1 MDHCDGP
8 WWEVI
13 ERYLV
18 MKQLFKTTAFAIGFV
33 CVSLSVPALAA
44 KTETYNQLNLFADVF
59 ERIRSQYV
67 KDVDDEELIEAA
79 INGMLTS
86 LDPHSTYLN
95 SKRYENMR
103 VQTSGE
109 FGGLGI
115 EVTMDKG
122 VILVVSPMDDTP
134 AERAGVKSG
143 DYITRINGEQI
154 NGLTLN
160 EAVEKMRGKVGTNID
175 VSIVRKGESDIIEL
189 TLTRAIIE
197 VKSVRHHIED
207 EIGYI
212 RVSSFTEKTT
222 TGLRDAL
229 DEIKEELGDNMQ
241 GIVLDLRNNPGGLLD
256 QAIAVSNSFLDRG
269 EIVSTRTRNDQN
281 IQRYNAQSGDSIDSK
296 SLVVLINGGSAS
308 ASEIVA
314 GALQDHE
321 RAVVVG
327 TKSFGK
333 GSVQTV
339 IPLSTDG
346 AMSLTT
352 AYYFTPSGNSIQ
364 GEGIVPDVVVEQ
376 LHLEDTEAVE
386 TRRTEAGLR
395 GSLANPNA
403 SQDDDAEQIDDTEE
417 DGSAEDGEVGSPL
430 EDAGQEVKAEE
441 EEDITQ
447 RMTTAQD
454 DYQLNFALNLIRGMS
469 IARNN

>member
-1 MDHCDGP
+1 M
-8 WWEVI
+8 
-13 ERYLV
+13 RYF
-18 MKQLFKTTAFAIGFV
+18 FKTTLYAISFM
-33 CVSLSVPALAA
+33 SIYLSTPSFAA

-59 ERIRSQYV
+59 ERIRANYV

-95 SKRYENMR
+95 SKKYENMR
-103 VQTSGE
+103 MQTSGE

-122 VILVVSPMDDTP
+122 VILVVAPMDDTP
-134 AERAGVKSG
+134 AYRAGVQAG
-143 DYITRINGEQI
+143 DYITKIDGEQI

-160 EAVEKMRGKVGTNID
+160 EAVDKMRGKVGTDID
-175 VSIVRKGESDIIEL
+175 VTIVREGESDVIEI
-189 TLTRAIIE
+189 TITRAIIE
-197 VKSVRHHIED
+197 VQSVRHRIED
-207 EIGYI
+207 EIGYVRI
-212 RVSSFTEKTT
+212 SSFTEKTT
-222 TGLRDAL
+222 SGLREAL
-229 DEIKEELGDNMQ
+229 AEIDEELGENLQ

-256 QAIAVSNSFLDRG
+256 QAVDVSSAFLDRG
-269 EIVSTRTRNDQN
+269 EIVSTRTRNDRN
-281 IQRYNAQSGDSIDSK
+281 IQRYNAKPGDNIDKK

-327 TKSFGK
+327 TQSFGK

-339 IPLSTDG
+339 MPLSTDG

-364 GEGIVPDVVVEQ
+364 NEGIVPDVVVEQ
-376 LHLEDTEAVE
+376 LRLNDREAIRA
-386 TRRTEAGLR
+386 RRSEASLR

-403 SQDDDAEQIDDTEE
+403 SKDDDGKNSEEGEEEATDNDASEENADADTEE
-417 DGSAEDGEVGSPL
+417 TDEDS
-430 EDAGQEVKAEE
+430 EE
-441 EEDITQ
+441 EEEETPQ
-447 RMTTAQD
+447 LTTAQD
-454 DYQLNFALNLIRGMS
+454 DYQLNFALNLIRGMA
-469 IARNN
+469 IARNNQ

>member
-1 MDHCDGP
+1 MRHLLKSTAM
-8 WWEVI
+8 VI
-13 ERYLV
+13 GLITISV
-18 MKQLFKTTAFAIGFV
+18 TAPSF
-33 CVSLSVPALAA
+33 AA

-67 KDVDDEELIEAA
+67 KEVDDEELIEAA

-122 VILVVSPMDDTP
+122 VVLVVSPMDDTP
-134 AERAGVKSG
+134 AFRAGVKAG
-143 DYITRINGEQI
+143 DYITKIDGEQI

-160 EAVEKMRGKVGTNID
+160 DAVDKMRGKAGTEID
-175 VSIVRKGESDIIEL
+175 LTIVRKGEKDVIEV
-189 TLTRAIIE
+189 TLERAVIE

-212 RVSSFTEKTT
+212 RISSFTEKSTS
-222 TGLRDAL
+222 GLRDAL
-229 DEIKEELGDNMQ
+229 DEIKEELGENMQ
-241 GIVLDLRNNPGGLLD
+241 GLVLDLRNNPGGLLD
-256 QAIAVSNSFLDRG
+256 QAVAVSNTFLDRG
-269 EIVSTRTRNDQN
+269 EIVSTRTRNDDN
-281 IQRYNAQSGDSIDSK
+281 IQRYNAQKGDSIEGK
-296 SLVVLINGGSAS
+296 SFVVLINGGSAS

-321 RAVVVG
+321 RAVIVG
-327 TKSFGK
+327 TQSFGK

-339 IPLSTDG
+339 MPLSTNG

-376 LHLEDTEAVE
+376 LSLNESEE
-386 TRRTEAGLR
+386 NQNRRTEASLR

-403 SQDDDAEQIDDTEE
+403 GDADEEEATEGEDDDQNDENDEVSETDTET
-417 DGSAEDGEVGSPL
+417 
-430 EDAGQEVKAEE
+430 
-441 EEDITQ
+441 EDI
-447 RMTTAQD
+447 RRLTTAND

>member
-1 MDHCDGP
+1 
-8 WWEVI
+8 
-13 ERYLV
+13 
-18 MKQLFKTTAFAIGFV
+18 MKLFFKTTLVAFSALSM
-33 CVSLSVPALAA
+33 SLSTPAYAA

-59 ERIRSQYV
+59 ERIRANYV
-67 KDVDDEELIEAA
+67 KDVEDEELIEAA

-95 SKRYENMR
+95 AKRYENMR

-122 VILVVSPMDDTP
+122 VILVIAPMDDTP
-134 AERAGVKSG
+134 ASRAGVEAG
-143 DYITRINGEQI
+143 DYITKINGEQI

-160 EAVEKMRGKVGTNID
+160 EAVEKMRGKVGTDLD
-175 VSIVRKGESDIIEL
+175 VTIVRKGESDLIEI
-189 TLTRAIIE
+189 TITRAIIE
-197 VKSVRHHIED
+197 VKSVRHRIED

-212 RVSSFTEKTT
+212 RLSSFTEKSTS
-222 TGLRDAL
+222 GLREAL
-229 DEIKEELGDNMQ
+229 AEIKEELGDNLQ

-256 QAIAVSNSFLDRG
+256 QAVSVSSTFLDRG
-269 EIVSTRTRNDQN
+269 EIVSTRTRNDRN
-281 IQRYNAQSGDSIDSK
+281 IQRYNAQSGDSIDKK

-327 TKSFGK
+327 TQSFGK

-339 IPLSTDG
+339 MPLSTDA

-364 GEGIVPDVVVEQ
+364 NEGIVPDVIVEQ
-376 LHLEDTEAVE
+376 LRLENSEAVQ
-386 TRRTEAGLR
+386 TRRTEASLR

-403 SQDDDAEQIDDTEE
+403 DDEENTEDGDATEEEAEADEEVDLLEAETDDETEE
-417 DGSAEDGEVGSPL
+417 D
-430 EDAGQEVKAEE
+430 EE
-441 EEDITQ
+441 EVPSL
-447 RMTTAQD
+447 TTAQD

-469 IARNN
+469 IARNNQ

>member
-1 MDHCDGP
+1 M
-8 WWEVI
+8 I
-13 ERYLV
+13 
-18 MKQLFKTTAFAIGFV
+18 KLFKTTVIAIGI
-33 CVSLSVPALAA
+33 LSIYMSAPSFAA

-59 ERIRSQYV
+59 ERIRAQYV

-122 VILVVSPMDDTP
+122 VILVVAPMDDTP
-134 AERAGVKSG
+134 AFHAGVEAG
-143 DYITRINGEQI
+143 DYITKINGEQI

-160 EAVEKMRGKVGTNID
+160 EAVEKMRGKIGTSID
-175 VSIVRKGESDIIEL
+175 ITIVRKDESDVIEI
-189 TLTRAIIE
+189 TIERAIIQ
-197 VKSVRHHIED
+197 VKSVRHRIED

-212 RVSSFTEKTT
+212 RVSSFTEKTNS
-222 TGLRDAL
+222 GLREAL
-229 DEIKEELGDNMQ
+229 DEIKLELGDNLQ

-256 QAIAVSNSFLDRG
+256 QAVAVSNSFLDRG
-269 EIVSTRTRNDQN
+269 EIVSTRTRNDRN
-281 IQRYNAQSGDSIDSK
+281 IQRYNAQKGDSIDSK

-327 TKSFGK
+327 TQSFGK

-364 GEGIVPDVVVEQ
+364 NEGITPDVVVEQ
-376 LHLEDTEAVE
+376 LRLDDTKAVG
-386 TRRTEAGLR
+386 TRRTEASLR

-403 SQDDDAEQIDDTEE
+403 ANDDEEEDETLE
-417 DGSAEDGEVGSPL
+417 DGSAENEAGEATEAL
-430 EDAGQEVKAEE
+430 E
-441 EEDITQ
+441 EEDETQ
-447 RMTTAQD
+447 EEQRLTTAQD

-469 IARNN
+469 IARNNQ

>member
-1 MDHCDGP
+1 M
-8 WWEVI
+8 I
-13 ERYLV
+13 I
-18 MKQLFKTTAFAIGFV
+18 AFISINVATPAI
-33 CVSLSVPALAA
+33 AA

-67 KDVDDEELIEAA
+67 KEVDDEELIEAA

-95 SKRYENMR
+95 TKRYDNMR

-134 AERAGVKSG
+134 ASRAGLQSG
-143 DYITRINGEQI
+143 DYITKIDGEQI

-160 EAVEKMRGKVGTNID
+160 EAVEKMRGKAGSEID
-175 VSIVRKGESDIIEL
+175 IVIVRKGEKDVIEV
-189 TLTRAIIE
+189 TLERAVIE
-197 VKSVRHHIED
+197 VKSVRSHIED

-212 RVSSFTEKTT
+212 RISSFTEKTT
-222 TGLRDAL
+222 SGLRDAL
-229 DEIKEELGDNMQ
+229 TDIKEELGDNMQ

-256 QAIAVSNSFLDRG
+256 QAVSVSSTFLDRG
-269 EIVSTRTRNDQN
+269 EIVSTRTRNDKN
-281 IQRYNAQSGDSIDSK
+281 IQRYPARDGDSIESK

-321 RAVVVG
+321 RAVIVG
-327 TKSFGK
+327 TQSFGK

-339 IPLSTDG
+339 MPLSSNG

-376 LHLEDTEAVE
+376 LRLDENENSGN
-386 TRRTEAGLR
+386 RRTEASLR

-403 SQDDDAEQIDDTEE
+403 NDDDADEDEKTQDALIEGDAKEE
-417 DGSAEDGEVGSPL
+417 EV
-430 EDAGQEVKAEE
+430 AEE
-441 EEDITQ
+441 EEEEEEKQI
-447 RMTTAQD
+447 MTTAQQ

>member
-1 MDHCDGP
+1 
-8 WWEVI
+8 
-13 ERYLV
+13 
-18 MKQLFKTTAFAIGFV
+18 MKQIFKTSAFAVGFL
-33 CVSLSVPALAA
+33 CVTLMAPSYAA

-134 AERAGVKSG
+134 AERAGVQAG
-143 DYITRINGEQI
+143 DYITKINGEQI

-160 EAVEKMRGKVGTNID
+160 EAVDKMRGKVGTDID
-175 VSIVRKGESDIIEL
+175 VTIVRKGESDLIEI
-189 TLTRAIIE
+189 TITRAVIE

-212 RVSSFTEKTT
+212 RISSFTDKTT
-222 TGLRDAL
+222 SGLRDAL
-229 DEIKEELGDNMQ
+229 KEIKEELGDNMQ

-256 QAIAVSNSFLDRG
+256 QAISVSNTFLDRG
-269 EIVSTRTRNDQN
+269 EIVSTRTRNDNN
-281 IQRYNAQSGDSIDSK
+281 IQRYNAQKGDSIDSK

-327 TKSFGK
+327 TQSFGK

-364 GEGIVPDVVVEQ
+364 NEGIEPDVIVEQ
-376 LHLEDTEAVE
+376 LRLDELEPAQN
-386 TRRTEAGLR
+386 RRTEASLR

-403 SQDDDAEQIDDTEE
+403 QDDEDENAEI
-417 DGSAEDGEVGSPL
+417 DGETNDD
-430 EDAGQEVKAEE
+430 EDTVETDVEEVEE
-441 EEDITQ
+441 EEKPI
-447 RMTTAQD
+447 RTTAQD

>member
-1 MDHCDGP
+1 
-8 WWEVI
+8 
-13 ERYLV
+13 
-18 MKQLFKTTAFAIGFV
+18 MKHLYKSTAFVISLMFV
-33 CVSLSVPALAA
+33 TFSVPSYAA

-59 ERIRSQYV
+59 ERIRSNYV

-95 SKRYENMR
+95 SKRYENMQ

-134 AERAGVKSG
+134 ASRAGVQAG
-143 DYITRINGEQI
+143 DYITRIDGEQI

-160 EAVEKMRGKVGTNID
+160 EAVEKMRGKVGTDID
-175 VSIVRKGESDIIEL
+175 VTIIRKGAPDAIEM

-212 RVSSFTEKTT
+212 RISSFTDKTT
-222 TGLRDAL
+222 SGLRDAL
-229 DEIKEELGDNMQ
+229 DEIKEELGDNLQ
-241 GIVLDLRNNPGGLLD
+241 GIVLDLRNNPGGLLN
-256 QAIAVSNSFLDRG
+256 QAVDVSDTFLDRG
-269 EIVSTRTRNDQN
+269 EIVSTRTRNDRN
-281 IQRYNAQSGDSIDSK
+281 IQRYNARSGDSIERK

-327 TKSFGK
+327 TQSFGK

-364 GEGIVPDVVVEQ
+364 GEGIIPDVVVEQ
-376 LHLEDTEAVE
+376 LRLNEMEAAQNQ
-386 TRRTEAGLR
+386 RTEASLR
-395 GSLANPNA
+395 GSLANPNTA
-403 SQDDDAEQIDDTEE
+403 EEDDEAEQEALNKAIEESSASDEAETDEE
-417 DGSAEDGEVGSPL
+417 D
-430 EDAGQEVKAEE
+430 EE
-441 EEDITQ
+441 YKQ
-447 RMTTAQD
+447 KHRMTTAQD

>member
-1 MDHCDGP
+1 MRH
-8 WWEVI
+8 
-13 ERYLV
+13 
-18 MKQLFKTTAFAIGFV
+18 LFKSTIFIVGF
-33 CVSLSVPALAA
+33 CGLIASSPSYGAN
-44 KTETYNQLNLFADVF
+44 TETYNQLNLFADVF
-59 ERIRSQYV
+59 ERIRAQYV
-67 KDVDDEELIEAA
+67 KEIDDEELIEAA

-122 VILVVSPMDDTP
+122 VILVVSPMDGTP
-134 AERAGVKSG
+134 AARAGIQPG
-143 DYITRINGEQI
+143 DYITKINDEQI
-154 NGLTLN
+154 SGLNLN
-160 EAVEKMRGKVGTNID
+160 EAVEKMRGKPGTAID
-175 VSIVRKGESDIIEL
+175 ITIVREGEKDVIEV
-189 TLTRAIIE
+189 TLERAIIE
-197 VKSVRHHIED
+197 VKSVRYHVEN

-212 RVSSFTEKTT
+212 RISSFTEKTT
-222 TGLRDAL
+222 SGLRDAL
-229 DEIKEELGDNMQ
+229 DDIKEELGENMK

-256 QAIAVSNSFLDRG
+256 QAIAVSNTFLDRG
-269 EIVSTRTRNDQN
+269 EIVSTRTRNDRN
-281 IQRYNAQSGDSIDSK
+281 IQRYNAQKGDSIDGK
-296 SLVVLINGGSAS
+296 SFVVLINGGSAS

-321 RAVVVG
+321 RAVIVG
-327 TKSFGK
+327 TQSFGK

-364 GEGIVPDVVVEQ
+364 NEGIIPDVVVEQ
-376 LHLEDTEAVE
+376 LRLDENEK
-386 TRRTEAGLR
+386 TRESRTEASLR
-395 GSLANPNA
+395 GSLANPNV
-403 SQDDDAEQIDDTEE
+403 SQDNEEKTVDEGENKEGEDVKKEKEQI
-417 DGSAEDGEVGSPL
+417 L
-430 EDAGQEVKAEE
+430 
-441 EEDITQ
+441 
-447 RMTTAQD
+447 TTAQD

-469 IARNN
+469 IAKNN

>member
-1 MDHCDGP
+1 MKHLYKSTAL
-8 WWEVI
+8 VI
-13 ERYLV
+13 GL
-18 MKQLFKTTAFAIGFV
+18 L
-33 CVSLSVPALAA
+33 CVSVAAPSFAA

-59 ERIRSQYV
+59 ERIRSNYV

-95 SKRYENMR
+95 SKRYENMQ

-122 VILVVSPMDDTP
+122 VILVVAPMDDTP
-134 AERAGVKSG
+134 AERAGVEAG

-154 NGLTLN
+154 SGLTLN
-160 EAVEKMRGKVGTNID
+160 EAVEKMRGKVGTEID
-175 VSIVRKGESDIIEL
+175 VTIVRKGEPDAIEL

-212 RVSSFTEKTT
+212 RISSFTDKTIG
-222 TGLRDAL
+222 GLREAL
-229 DEIKEELGDNMQ
+229 DEIKTELGENMQ
-241 GIVLDLRNNPGGLLD
+241 GIVLDLRNNPGGLLN
-256 QAIAVSNSFLDRG
+256 QAVDVSDMFLDRG
-269 EIVSTRTRNDQN
+269 EIVSTRTRNDRN
-281 IQRYNAQSGDSIDSK
+281 IQRYNARGGDSIDNK

-327 TKSFGK
+327 TQSFGK

-376 LHLEDTEAVE
+376 LRLDENDSMGN
-386 TRRTEAGLR
+386 RRTEASLR
-395 GSLANPNA
+395 GSLANPN
-403 SQDDDAEQIDDTEE
+403 SDE
-417 DGSAEDGEVGSPL
+417 DESD
-430 EDAGQEVKAEE
+430 AEE
-441 EEDITQ
+441 EALNQAIEASSTDESAAVQDEEEGPEAEEEPEQ

-469 IARNN
+469 IARSN

>member
-1 MDHCDGP
+1 
-8 WWEVI
+8 
-13 ERYLV
+13 
-18 MKQLFKTTAFAIGFV
+18 MKHLYKSTAFVISLMYV
-33 CVSLSVPALAA
+33 TLSVPSYAA

-59 ERIRSQYV
+59 ERIRSNYV

-95 SKRYENMR
+95 SKRYESMQ
-103 VQTSGE
+103 VQTTGE

-134 AERAGVKSG
+134 ASRAGVQAG
-143 DYITRINGEQI
+143 DYITRIDDEQI
-154 NGLTLN
+154 SGLTLN
-160 EAVEKMRGKVGTNID
+160 EAVDKMRGKVGTDID
-175 VSIVRKGESDIIEL
+175 ITIIRKGEPAAIEM

-197 VKSVRHHIED
+197 VKSVSYHIED
-207 EIGYI
+207 KIGYVRI
-212 RVSSFTEKTT
+212 SSFTDKTT
-222 TGLRDAL
+222 SGLRDAL
-229 DEIKEELGDNMQ
+229 DEIKEELGDNLQ
-241 GIVLDLRNNPGGLLD
+241 GIVLDLRNNPGGLLN
-256 QAIAVSNSFLDRG
+256 QAVDVSDTFLDRG
-269 EIVSTRTRNDQN
+269 EIVSTRTRNDRN
-281 IQRYNAQSGDSIDSK
+281 IQRYNARSGDSIESK

-327 TKSFGK
+327 TQSFGK

-364 GEGIVPDVVVEQ
+364 GEGIIPDVVVEQ
-376 LHLEDTEAVE
+376 LRLNEIEAVQDQ
-386 TRRTEAGLR
+386 RTEASLR

-403 SQDDDAEQIDDTEE
+403 TEEEAAEQEALDKAIEVSSASDDAE
-417 DGSAEDGEVGSPL
+417 GSDEGDK
-430 EDAGQEVKAEE
+430 QKH
-441 EEDITQ
+441 

>member
-1 MDHCDGP
+1 M
-8 WWEVI
+8 
-13 ERYLV
+13 RYF
-18 MKQLFKTTAFAIGFV
+18 FKMTLYAISFM
-33 CVSLSVPALAA
+33 SIYLSTPSFAA

-59 ERIRSQYV
+59 ERIRANYV

-95 SKRYENMR
+95 SKKYENMR

-122 VILVVSPMDDTP
+122 VILVVAPMDDTP
-134 AERAGVKSG
+134 AYRAGVQAG
-143 DYITRINGEQI
+143 DYITKIDGEQI

-160 EAVEKMRGKVGTNID
+160 EAVDKMRGKVGTDID
-175 VSIVRKGESDIIEL
+175 VTIVREGESDVIEI
-189 TLTRAIIE
+189 TITRAIIE
-197 VKSVRHHIED
+197 VQSVRHRIED
-207 EIGYI
+207 EIGYVRI
-212 RVSSFTEKTT
+212 SSFTEKTT
-222 TGLRDAL
+222 SGLREAL
-229 DEIKEELGDNMQ
+229 AEIDEELGENLQ

-256 QAIAVSNSFLDRG
+256 QAVDVSSAFLDRG
-269 EIVSTRTRNDQN
+269 EIVSTRTRNDRN
-281 IQRYNAQSGDSIDSK
+281 IQRYNAKPGDNIDKK

-327 TKSFGK
+327 TQSFGK

-339 IPLSTDG
+339 MPLSTDG

-364 GEGIVPDVVVEQ
+364 NEGIVPDVVVEQ
-376 LHLEDTEAVE
+376 LRLNDREAIRA
-386 TRRTEAGLR
+386 RRSEASLR

-403 SQDDDAEQIDDTEE
+403 SKDDDGKDSEEGEEEATDNDASEENADAVTEE
-417 DGSAEDGEVGSPL
+417 TDEDS
-430 EDAGQEVKAEE
+430 EE
-441 EEDITQ
+441 EEEETPQ
-447 RMTTAQD
+447 LTTAQD
-454 DYQLNFALNLIRGMS
+454 DYQLNFALNLIRGMA
-469 IARNN
+469 IARNNQ

>member
-1 MDHCDGP
+1 MRQ
-8 WWEVI
+8 I
-13 ERYLV
+13 
-18 MKQLFKTTAFAIGFV
+18 FKTTAIALGIV
-33 CVSLSVPALAA
+33 CVYFAVPSYAA

-122 VILVVSPMDDTP
+122 VILVVAPMDDTP
-134 AERAGVKSG
+134 AERAGVEAG
-143 DYITRINGEQI
+143 DYITKINGEQI
-154 NGLTLN
+154 SGLTLT
-160 EAVEKMRGKVGTNID
+160 EAVDKMRGKVGTDID
-175 VSIVRKGESDIIEL
+175 VTIVRKGESDVVEL
-189 TLTRAIIE
+189 TITRAIIE

-212 RVSSFTEKTT
+212 RISSFTEKTT
-222 TGLRDAL
+222 TGLREAL
-229 DEIKEELGDNMQ
+229 AELKEELGDNMQ

-256 QAIAVSNSFLDRG
+256 QAIAVSNTFLDRG
-269 EIVSTRTRNDQN
+269 EIVSTRTRNDRS
-281 IQRYNAQSGDSIDSK
+281 IQRYNAQTGDSINGK
-296 SLVVLINGGSAS
+296 SFVVLINGGSAS

-327 TKSFGK
+327 TQSFGK

-376 LHLEDTEAVE
+376 LRLDESNASSSS
-386 TRRTEAGLR
+386 RTEASLR

-403 SQDDDAEQIDDTEE
+403 DEDEQEE
-417 DGSAEDGEVGSPL
+417 PAVD
-430 EDAGQEVKAEE
+430 EE
-441 EEDITQ
+441 ETESEDSASADEEEGEEEQEEKEII
-447 RMTTAQD
+447 MTTAQE
-454 DYQLNFALNLIRGMS
+454 DYQLNFALNLIRGMF
-469 IARNN
+469 IAKNSMSALETN

>member
-1 MDHCDGP
+1 MRHF
-8 WWEVI
+8 
-13 ERYLV
+13 
-18 MKQLFKTTAFAIGFV
+18 FKTTLYAISFM
-33 CVSLSVPALAA
+33 SIYLSTPSFAA

-59 ERIRSQYV
+59 ERIRANYV

-95 SKRYENMR
+95 SKKYENMR

-122 VILVVSPMDDTP
+122 VILVVAPMDDTP
-134 AERAGVKSG
+134 AYRAGVQAG
-143 DYITRINGEQI
+143 DYITKIDGEQI

-160 EAVEKMRGKVGTNID
+160 EAVDKMRGKVGTDID
-175 VSIVRKGESDIIEL
+175 VTIVREGESDVIEI
-189 TLTRAIIE
+189 TITRAIIE
-197 VKSVRHHIED
+197 VQSVRHRIED
-207 EIGYI
+207 EIGYVRI
-212 RVSSFTEKTT
+212 SSFTEKTT
-222 TGLRDAL
+222 SGLREAL
-229 DEIKEELGDNMQ
+229 AEIDEELGENLQ
-241 GIVLDLRNNPGGLLD
+241 GIILDLRNNPGGLLD
-256 QAIAVSNSFLDRG
+256 QAVDVSSAFLDRG
-269 EIVSTRTRNDQN
+269 EIVSTRTRNDRN
-281 IQRYNAQSGDSIDSK
+281 IQRYNAKPGDNIDKK

-327 TKSFGK
+327 TQSFGK

-339 IPLSTDG
+339 MPLSTDG

-364 GEGIVPDVVVEQ
+364 NEGIVPDVVVEQ
-376 LHLEDTEAVE
+376 LRLNDREAIRA
-386 TRRTEAGLR
+386 RRSEASLR

-403 SQDDDAEQIDDTEE
+403 SKDDDGKDSEEGEEEATDNDASEENADADTEE
-417 DGSAEDGEVGSPL
+417 TDEDS
-430 EDAGQEVKAEE
+430 EE
-441 EEDITQ
+441 EEEETPQ
-447 RMTTAQD
+447 LTTAQD
-454 DYQLNFALNLIRGMS
+454 DYQLNFALNLIRGMA
-469 IARNN
+469 IARNNQ

>member
-1 MDHCDGP
+1 
-8 WWEVI
+8 
-13 ERYLV
+13 
-18 MKQLFKTTAFAIGFV
+18 MKQLLKTTTLFIGFISI
-33 CVSLSVPALAA
+33 CATGPSFAA

-67 KDVDDEELIEAA
+67 KEVDDEELIEAA

-103 VQTSGE
+103 VQTRGE

-122 VILVVSPMDDTP
+122 VVLVVSPMDDTP
-134 AERAGVKSG
+134 ASRAGIQSG
-143 DYITRINGEQI
+143 DYITRIDDEQI

-160 EAVEKMRGKVGTNID
+160 EAVEKMRGKIGTEIKLTIIREGADD
-175 VSIVRKGESDIIEL
+175 VIEV
-189 TLTRAIIE
+189 TLERAIIE

-212 RVSSFTEKTT
+212 RISSFTEKTT
-222 TGLRDAL
+222 SGLRDAL
-229 DEIKEELGDNMQ
+229 KEIQDELGDNLQ

-256 QAIAVSNSFLDRG
+256 QAIAVSNTFLDRG
-269 EIVSTRTRNDQN
+269 EIVSTRTRNDKN
-281 IQRYNAQSGDSIDSK
+281 IQRYNAQKGDSINGK
-296 SLVVLINGGSAS
+296 AFVVLINGGSAS

-321 RAVVVG
+321 RAVIVG
-327 TKSFGK
+327 TQSFGK

-339 IPLSTDG
+339 MPLSTDG

-364 GEGIVPDVVVEQ
+364 GEGIIPDVVVEQ
-376 LHLEDTEAVE
+376 LRLDEEEKRST
-386 TRRTEAGLR
+386 RTEASLR

-403 SQDDDAEQIDDTEE
+403 KPEEADTSDKSIEDEADKSEAAPEKKKEQK
-417 DGSAEDGEVGSPL
+417 L
-430 EDAGQEVKAEE
+430 
-441 EEDITQ
+441 
-447 RMTTAQD
+447 TTAKD
-454 DYQLNFALNLIRGMS
+454 DYQLNFALNLIRGMA
-469 IARNN
+469 IARNNQ

>member
-1 MDHCDGP
+1 M
-8 WWEVI
+8 
-13 ERYLV
+13 R
-18 MKQLFKTTAFAIGFV
+18 QLIKTTAVKIGLV
-33 CVSLSVPALAA
+33 CVYFASPAFAA

-59 ERIRSQYV
+59 EHIRSQYV

-115 EVTMDKG
+115 EVTMDRG

-134 AERAGVKSG
+134 AERAGVQAG
-143 DYITRINGEQI
+143 DYITKINGEQI
-154 NGLTLN
+154 SGLTLN
-160 EAVEKMRGKVGTNID
+160 EAVDKMRGKVGTDID
-175 VSIVRKGESDIIEL
+175 VSIVRKGVSDLIEI
-189 TLTRAIIE
+189 TITRAIIE

-212 RVSSFTEKTT
+212 RISSFTEKTT
-222 TGLRDAL
+222 SGLRGAL
-229 DEIKEELGDNMQ
+229 TEIKEDLGDNMQ

-256 QAIAVSNSFLDRG
+256 QAIAVSNTFLDRG
-269 EIVSTRTRNDQN
+269 EIVSTRTRNDHN
-281 IQRYNAQSGDSIDSK
+281 IQRYNAQTGDSIDGK
-296 SLVVLINGGSAS
+296 SFVVLINGGSAS

-327 TKSFGK
+327 TPSFGK

-376 LHLEDTEAVE
+376 LQLNETEANQNS
-386 TRRTEAGLR
+386 RTEASLR
-395 GSLANPNA
+395 GSLANPNTPQA
-403 SQDDDAEQIDDTEE
+403 EEQETDGDIEDDAESDDST
-417 DGSAEDGEVGSPL
+417 SS
-430 EDAGQEVKAEE
+430 EE
-441 EEDITQ
+441 EEEQKII
-447 RMTTAQD
+447 MTTAQQ
-454 DYQLNFALNLIRGMS
+454 DYQLNFALNLIRGMF
-469 IARNN
+469 IAKNGMSVLQTN

>member
-1 MDHCDGP
+1 M
-8 WWEVI
+8 
-13 ERYLV
+13 RYF
-18 MKQLFKTTAFAIGFV
+18 FKTTLYAISFM
-33 CVSLSVPALAA
+33 SIYLSTPSFAA

-59 ERIRSQYV
+59 ERIRANYV

-95 SKRYENMR
+95 SKKYENMR

-122 VILVVSPMDDTP
+122 VILVVAPMDDTP
-134 AERAGVKSG
+134 AYRAGVQAG
-143 DYITRINGEQI
+143 DYITKIDGEQI

-160 EAVEKMRGKVGTNID
+160 EAVDKMRGKVGTDID
-175 VSIVRKGESDIIEL
+175 VTIVREGESDVIEI
-189 TLTRAIIE
+189 TITRAIIE
-197 VKSVRHHIED
+197 VQSVRHRIED
-207 EIGYI
+207 EIGYVRI
-212 RVSSFTEKTT
+212 SSFTEKTT
-222 TGLRDAL
+222 SGLREAL
-229 DEIKEELGDNMQ
+229 AEIDGELGENLQ

-256 QAIAVSNSFLDRG
+256 QAVDVSSTFLDRG
-269 EIVSTRTRNDQN
+269 EIVSTRTRNDRN
-281 IQRYNAQSGDSIDSK
+281 IQRYNAKPGDNIDKK

-327 TKSFGK
+327 TQSFGK

-339 IPLSTDG
+339 MPLSTDG

-364 GEGIVPDVVVEQ
+364 NEGIVPDVVVEQ
-376 LHLEDTEAVE
+376 LRLNDREAIRA
-386 TRRTEAGLR
+386 RRSEASLR

-403 SQDDDAEQIDDTEE
+403 SKDDDGKDSEEGEEEATDNDASEENADADTEE
-417 DGSAEDGEVGSPL
+417 TDEDS
-430 EDAGQEVKAEE
+430 EE
-441 EEDITQ
+441 EEEETPQ
-447 RMTTAQD
+447 LTTAQD
-454 DYQLNFALNLIRGMS
+454 DYQLNFALNLIRGMA
-469 IARNN
+469 IARNNQ

>member
-1 MDHCDGP
+1 M
-8 WWEVI
+8 
-13 ERYLV
+13 RYF
-18 MKQLFKTTAFAIGFV
+18 FKTTLYAISFM
-33 CVSLSVPALAA
+33 SIYLSTPSFAA

-59 ERIRSQYV
+59 ERIRANYV

-95 SKRYENMR
+95 SKKYENMR

-122 VILVVSPMDDTP
+122 VILVVAPMDDTP
-134 AERAGVKSG
+134 AYRAGVQAG
-143 DYITRINGEQI
+143 DYITKIDGEQI

-160 EAVEKMRGKVGTNID
+160 EAVDKMRGKVGTDID
-175 VSIVRKGESDIIEL
+175 VTIVREGESDVIEI
-189 TLTRAIIE
+189 TITRAIIE
-197 VKSVRHHIED
+197 VQSVRHRIED
-207 EIGYI
+207 EIGYVRI
-212 RVSSFTEKTT
+212 SSFTEKTT
-222 TGLRDAL
+222 SGLREAL
-229 DEIKEELGDNMQ
+229 AEIDEELGENLQ
-241 GIVLDLRNNPGGLLD
+241 GIILDLRNNPGGLLD
-256 QAIAVSNSFLDRG
+256 QAVDVSSAFLDRG
-269 EIVSTRTRNDQN
+269 EIVSTRTRNDRN
-281 IQRYNAQSGDSIDSK
+281 IQRYNAKPGDNIDKK

-327 TKSFGK
+327 TQSFGK

-339 IPLSTDG
+339 MPLSTDG

-364 GEGIVPDVVVEQ
+364 NEGIVPDVVVEQ
-376 LHLEDTEAVE
+376 LRLNDREAIRA
-386 TRRTEAGLR
+386 RRSEASLR

-403 SQDDDAEQIDDTEE
+403 SKDDDGKDSEEGEEEATDNDASEENADADTEE
-417 DGSAEDGEVGSPL
+417 TDEDS
-430 EDAGQEVKAEE
+430 
-441 EEDITQ
+441 EEDEVETPQ
-447 RMTTAQD
+447 LTTAQD
-454 DYQLNFALNLIRGMS
+454 DYQLNFALNLIRGMA
-469 IARNN
+469 IARNNQ

>member
-1 MDHCDGP
+1 
-8 WWEVI
+8 
-13 ERYLV
+13 
-18 MKQLFKTTAFAIGFV
+18 MKHLYKSTAFVISLMYV
-33 CVSLSVPALAA
+33 TLSVPSYAA

-59 ERIRSQYV
+59 ERIRSNYV

-95 SKRYENMR
+95 SKRYESMQ
-103 VQTSGE
+103 VQTTGE

-134 AERAGVKSG
+134 ASRAGVQAG
-143 DYITRINGEQI
+143 DYITRIDDEQI
-154 NGLTLN
+154 SGLTLN
-160 EAVEKMRGKVGTNID
+160 EAVDKMRGKVGTDID
-175 VSIVRKGESDIIEL
+175 ITIIRKGEPAAIEM

-197 VKSVRHHIED
+197 VKSVSYHIED
-207 EIGYI
+207 EIGYVRI
-212 RVSSFTEKTT
+212 SSFTDKTT
-222 TGLRDAL
+222 SGLRDAL
-229 DEIKEELGDNMQ
+229 DEIKEELGDNLQ
-241 GIVLDLRNNPGGLLD
+241 GIVLDLRNNPGGLLN
-256 QAIAVSNSFLDRG
+256 QAVDVSDTFLDRG
-269 EIVSTRTRNDQN
+269 EIVSTRTRNDRN
-281 IQRYNAQSGDSIDSK
+281 IQRYNARSGDSIESK

-327 TKSFGK
+327 TQSFGK

-364 GEGIVPDVVVEQ
+364 GEGIIPDVVVEQ
-376 LHLEDTEAVE
+376 LRLNEIEAVQDQ
-386 TRRTEAGLR
+386 RTEASLR

-403 SQDDDAEQIDDTEE
+403 TEEEAAEQEALDKAIEVSSASDDAE
-417 DGSAEDGEVGSPL
+417 GSDEGDK
-430 EDAGQEVKAEE
+430 QKH
-441 EEDITQ
+441 

>member
-1 MDHCDGP
+1 M
-8 WWEVI
+8 
-13 ERYLV
+13 R
-18 MKQLFKTTAFAIGFV
+18 QLFKTAAFAIGFA
-33 CVSLSVPALAA
+33 CVFVSAPSFGA

-67 KDVDDEELIEAA
+67 KEVDDEELIEAA

-95 SKRYENMR
+95 SKRYDNMR

-134 AERAGVKSG
+134 AARAGVEAG
-143 DYITRINGEQI
+143 DYITQINGEQI

-160 EAVEKMRGKVGTNID
+160 EAVDKMRGKVGTDID
-175 VSIVRKGESDIIEL
+175 VTIFREGESDAIEL

-197 VKSVRHHIED
+197 VKSVRHRIED

-212 RVSSFTEKTT
+212 RISSFTEKTT
-222 TGLRDAL
+222 SGLREAVA
-229 DEIKEELGDNMQ
+229 EIKEELGDNMQ

-256 QAIAVSNSFLDRG
+256 QAIAVSNTFLDRG
-269 EIVSTRTRNDQN
+269 EIVSTRTRNDDN
-281 IQRYNAQSGDSIDSK
+281 IQRYNAQKGDSINGK
-296 SLVVLINGGSAS
+296 SFVVLINGGSAS

-327 TKSFGK
+327 TQSFGK

-376 LHLEDTEAVE
+376 LRLNESEAVG
-386 TRRTEAGLR
+386 TSRTEASLR

-403 SQDDDAEQIDDTEE
+403 NEDGEDDAGEETSDDAETDEN
-417 DGSAEDGEVGSPL
+417 SEDGEAAS
-430 EDAGQEVKAEE
+430 EE
-441 EEDITQ
+441 EKEDKPV
-447 RMTTAQD
+447 RLTTAQD

-469 IARNN
+469 IARNSLAVSQNN

>member
-1 MDHCDGP
+1 
-8 WWEVI
+8 
-13 ERYLV
+13 
-18 MKQLFKTTAFAIGFV
+18 MKHLCKTTAIMIGLLCITF
-33 CVSLSVPALAA
+33 SAPSYAA

-59 ERIRSQYV
+59 ERIRSNYV

-95 SKRYENMR
+95 SKRYENMQ

-134 AERAGVKSG
+134 ASRAGVQAG
-143 DYITRINGEQI
+143 DYITRINNEQI
-154 NGLTLN
+154 SGLTLN
-160 EAVEKMRGKVGTNID
+160 EAVEKMRGKVGTDID
-175 VSIVRKGESDIIEL
+175 VTIVRKGEQDTIEL

-212 RVSSFTEKTT
+212 RISSFTDKSTS
-222 TGLRDAL
+222 GLRDAL
-229 DEIKEELGDNMQ
+229 AEIKEELGDNLQ
-241 GIVLDLRNNPGGLLD
+241 GIVLDLRNNPGGLLN
-256 QAIAVSNSFLDRG
+256 QAVDVSDIFLDRG
-269 EIVSTRTRNDQN
+269 EIVSTRTRNDRN
-281 IQRYNAQSGDSIDSK
+281 IQRYNAQSGDSIESK

-327 TKSFGK
+327 TQSFGK

-364 GEGIVPDVVVEQ
+364 NEGIVPDVVVEQ
-376 LHLEDTEAVE
+376 LRLDETDAVRN
-386 TRRTEAGLR
+386 RRTEASLR
-395 GSLANPNA
+395 GSLANPN
-403 SQDDDAEQIDDTEE
+403 SDEDDADQEALEEAIEASSTEDETEADTEGEGDTEE
-417 DGSAEDGEVGSPL
+417 SAEKE
-430 EDAGQEVKAEE
+430 QE
-441 EEDITQ
+441 Q

>member
-1 MDHCDGP
+1 
-8 WWEVI
+8 
-13 ERYLV
+13 
-18 MKQLFKTTAFAIGFV
+18 MKQIFKTSAFAIGFL
-33 CVSLSVPALAA
+33 CVTLMAPSYAA

-134 AERAGVKSG
+134 AERAGVEAG
-143 DYITRINGEQI
+143 DYITKINGEQI

-160 EAVEKMRGKVGTNID
+160 EAVDKMRGKVGTDID
-175 VSIVRKGESDIIEL
+175 VTIVRKGESDLIEI
-189 TLTRAIIE
+189 TITRAIIE

-212 RVSSFTEKTT
+212 RISSFTDKTT
-222 TGLRDAL
+222 SGLRAAL
-229 DEIKEELGDNMQ
+229 KEIKEELGDNMQ

-256 QAIAVSNSFLDRG
+256 QAISVSNTFLDRG
-269 EIVSTRTRNDQN
+269 EIVSTRTRNDNN
-281 IQRYNAQSGDSIDSK
+281 IQRYNAQKGDSIDSK

-327 TKSFGK
+327 TQSFGK

-364 GEGIVPDVVVEQ
+364 NEGIEPDVIVEQ
-376 LHLEDTEAVE
+376 LRLDELEPAQN
-386 TRRTEAGLR
+386 RRTEASLR

-403 SQDDDAEQIDDTEE
+403 QDDEDENAET
-417 DGSAEDGEVGSPL
+417 DGESNDDEGTVDTDV
-430 EDAGQEVKAEE
+430 EEVEE
-441 EEDITQ
+441 EETPI
-447 RMTTAQD
+447 RTTAQD

>member
-1 MDHCDGP
+1 MRHF
-8 WWEVI
+8 
-13 ERYLV
+13 
-18 MKQLFKTTAFAIGFV
+18 FKTTLYAIGFM
-33 CVSLSVPALAA
+33 SIYLSTPSFAA

-59 ERIRSQYV
+59 ERIRANYV
-67 KDVDDEELIEAA
+67 KDVDDEALIEAA

-122 VILVVSPMDDTP
+122 VILVVAPMDDTP
-134 AERAGVKSG
+134 AYRAGVQAG
-143 DYITRINGEQI
+143 DYITKIDGEQI

-160 EAVEKMRGKVGTNID
+160 EAVDKMRGKVDTDID
-175 VSIVRKGESDIIEL
+175 VTIVREGESDVIEI
-189 TLTRAIIE
+189 TITRAIIE
-197 VKSVRHHIED
+197 VQSVRHRIED
-207 EIGYI
+207 EIGYVRI
-212 RVSSFTEKTT
+212 SSFTEKTT
-222 TGLRDAL
+222 SGLREAL
-229 DEIKEELGDNMQ
+229 AEIDEELGENLQ

-256 QAIAVSNSFLDRG
+256 QAVDVSSTFLDRG
-269 EIVSTRTRNDQN
+269 EIVSTRTRNDRN
-281 IQRYNAQSGDSIDSK
+281 IQRYNAKPGDNIDKK

-327 TKSFGK
+327 TQSFGK

-339 IPLSTDG
+339 MPLSTDG

-364 GEGIVPDVVVEQ
+364 NEGIVPDVVVEQ
-376 LHLEDTEAVE
+376 LRLNDSEAIGA
-386 TRRTEAGLR
+386 RRSEASLR
-395 GSLANPNA
+395 GSLANPNTSEDNDSEDSEEGEEEAADNDA
-403 SQDDDAEQIDDTEE
+403 SEENADADTEKT
-417 DGSAEDGEVGSPL
+417 DKDS
-430 EDAGQEVKAEE
+430 EE
-441 EEDITQ
+441 EETP
-447 RMTTAQD
+447 RLTTAQD
-454 DYQLNFALNLIRGMS
+454 DYQLNFALNLIRGMA
-469 IARNN
+469 IARNNQ

>member
-1 MDHCDGP
+1 M
-8 WWEVI
+8 
-13 ERYLV
+13 RYF
-18 MKQLFKTTAFAIGFV
+18 FKTTLYAISFM
-33 CVSLSVPALAA
+33 SIYLSTPSSAA

-59 ERIRSQYV
+59 ERIRANYV

-95 SKRYENMR
+95 SKKYENMR

-122 VILVVSPMDDTP
+122 VILVVAPMDDTP
-134 AERAGVKSG
+134 AYRAGVQAG
-143 DYITRINGEQI
+143 DYITKIDGEQI

-160 EAVEKMRGKVGTNID
+160 EAVDKMRGKVGTDID
-175 VSIVRKGESDIIEL
+175 VTIVREGESDVIEI
-189 TLTRAIIE
+189 TITRAIIE
-197 VKSVRHHIED
+197 VQSVRHRIED
-207 EIGYI
+207 EIGYVRI
-212 RVSSFTEKTT
+212 SSFTEKTT
-222 TGLRDAL
+222 SGLREAL
-229 DEIKEELGDNMQ
+229 AEIDEELGENLQ
-241 GIVLDLRNNPGGLLD
+241 GIILDLRNNPGGLLD
-256 QAIAVSNSFLDRG
+256 QAVDVSSAFLDRG
-269 EIVSTRTRNDQN
+269 EIVSTRTRNDRN
-281 IQRYNAQSGDSIDSK
+281 IQRYNAKPGDNIDKK

-327 TKSFGK
+327 TQSFGK

-339 IPLSTDG
+339 MPLSTDG

-364 GEGIVPDVVVEQ
+364 NEGIVPDVVVEQ
-376 LHLEDTEAVE
+376 LRLNDREAIRA
-386 TRRTEAGLR
+386 RRSEASLR

-403 SQDDDAEQIDDTEE
+403 SKDDDGKDSEEGEEEATDNDASEENADADTEE
-417 DGSAEDGEVGSPL
+417 TDEDS
-430 EDAGQEVKAEE
+430 EE
-441 EEDITQ
+441 EEEETPQ
-447 RMTTAQD
+447 LTTAQD
-454 DYQLNFALNLIRGMS
+454 DYQLNFALNLIRGMA
-469 IARNN
+469 IARNNQ